1 MRHFHQR
8 LVRFEIIL
16 VLNECL
22 VVLPTLIY
30 IYIIYILLYV
40 IYIIY
45 IYVIYII
52 YIIYYIYIYLATESW
67 PEWNLNQ
74 RPLNSVQRL

>member
-22 VVLPTLIY
+22 VVLPYFATLIY
-30 IYIIYILLYV
+30 KYIIYILLYV

-67 PEWNLNQ
+67 PEWN
-74 RPLNSVQRL
+74 

>member
-8 LVRFEIIL
+8 PVRFKLIL

-22 VVLPTLIY
+22 VVLPCFATLIF
-30 IYIIYILLYV
+30 IYIIYIIICY
-40 IYIIY
+40 IYNIY

-52 YIIYYIYIYLATESW
+52 YIIYIYLEVATESW
-67 PEWNLNQ
+67 PEWDLNQ
-74 RPLNSVQRL
+74 